1 MTSTQRSASSA
12 AWPLPNDYGLELE
25 CADVLEHQLE
35 VARQR
40 VHDCQRIINKLRLD
54 MQELDAGVKK
64 MKQDTE
70 VTMKELEILQTE
82 ICAT

>member
-1 MTSTQRSASSA
+1 MTSTQRFASSA

-40 VHDCQRIINKLRLD
+40 VNDCQRIINKLTGH
-54 MQELDAGVKK
+54 AGIRCRSQK

-70 VTMKELEILQTE
+70 VTTKELEILQTE
-82 ICAT
+82 ICAI